1 MDFYFYKVFNL
12 ILQSAKRLFIPINHT
27 FHYTQFQEA
36 LTYQKTNP
44 SRGRNL
50 ISFEN

>member
-1 MDFYFYKVFNL
+1 MNE
-12 ILQSAKRLFIPINHT
+12 IANKRLFIPINHT